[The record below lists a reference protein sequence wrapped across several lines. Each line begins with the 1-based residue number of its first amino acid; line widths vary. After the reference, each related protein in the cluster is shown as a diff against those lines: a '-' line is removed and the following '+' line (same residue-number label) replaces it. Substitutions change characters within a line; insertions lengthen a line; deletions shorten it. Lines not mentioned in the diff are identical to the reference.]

1 MPFKDP
7 KLKKLKQKQ
16 YAKTYYEKNK
26 RSVIIQSAIA
36 GRASKARWIRYKAR
50 QKCSHCGAKHPAI
63 IDFHHVVRDKDKVSV
78 NYLVQRKRSFKRVME
93 EIDKCIPLCAN
104 CHRILH
110 WKEKVAKKRR
120 TTIRRRRLKA
130 KKKATG

>member
-1 MPFKDP
+1 VPYKDP
-7 KLKKLKQKQ
+7 EVKRIKQRQ
-16 YAKTYYEKNK
+16 YSKTYYRKNK
-26 RSVIIQSAIA
+26 RTVIIQSAIA
-36 GRASKARWIRYKAR
+36 SRATNARWIRYKSK

-63 IDFHHVVRDKDKVSV
+63 IDFHHVIRDKDKVAV
-78 NYLVQRKRSFKRVME
+78 NYLVKTKRSYKRIME

-110 WKEKVAKKRR
+110 WKEKVIQKRR

-130 KKKATG
+130 KKKAG